1 MPSLSEHFQFGE
13 NWSVRTSKNETTTP
27 TPIKNTFSPS
37 SLVNSAPSQTT
48 TLRNLTQAVAGSQQS
63 LSQNHTKRY
72 NKPYLDDETAE
83 DASDKMAGEK
93 SVSSSKGGSS
103 SKAKDSTQ
111 SSGTQ
116 TDKKKKTG
124 YSSDS
129 DGENTAMTQLEAQ
142 VLASVTQLMTAEI
155 RDQMPHDAARLEI
168 DKYIEEVN
176 AETEEEKVNCLVKR
190 IDELSMDTLE
200 RVFLQRSVI
209 EKLKR
214 LVAKGETEMSLLEW
228 EKL

>member
-1 MPSLSEHFQFGE
+1 
-13 NWSVRTSKNETTTP
+13 
-27 TPIKNTFSPS
+27 
-37 SLVNSAPSQTT
+37 
-48 TLRNLTQAVAGSQQS
+48 
-63 LSQNHTKRY
+63 
-72 NKPYLDDETAE
+72 
-83 DASDKMAGEK
+83 MAGEK
-93 SVSSSKGGSS
+93 SVSSSKGGSL

-116 TDKKKKTG
+116 TDNKKKAG

-155 RDQMPHDAARLEI
+155 RDQMPHFVDAVIRKTTKKLQKVAQDAARLEI